1 MRLHFL
7 ELLWFSTYAELRAE
21 RSRSYLGLAWWLVE
35 PALMMAAFWLVFDR
49 ILGSGGPG
57 YLPFLLIGL
66 VVWQWFKSSVVHAGQ
81 AIWMNLALIHQ
92 VRMPVLIFPLV
103 NLLADAIKFAVVFA
117 LLLVVLWLAGY
128 PPKPAW
134 LSLPPLL
141 LCIGLCGIGG
151 GLLLAALMPLL
162 PDLRFVVEQLLTVLM
177 FLSGVVFALERV
189 PAAYAHWLT
198 WNPVLVL
205 LDALRGVLLHGQWP
219 EAAVLLRVAVVA
231 VALASAGVAAVLRL
245 APRYP
250 KLAA

>member
-21 RSRSYLGLAWWLVE
+21 RSRSYLGLLWWLVE

-81 AIWMNLALIHQ
+81 AIWMNLVLIHQ
-92 VRMPVLIFPLV
+92 VRVPVLIFPFV
-103 NLLADAIKFAVVFA
+103 HLLADAIKFAVVFVV
-117 LLLVVLWLAGY
+117 LLAVLWLAGY
-128 PPKPAW
+128 PPNPAY
-134 LSLPPLL
+134 LSLPLL
-141 LCIGLCGIGG
+141 LSCIGLCAVGG

-162 PDLRFVVEQLLTVLM
+162 PDLRFVVEQLLAVLM
-177 FLSGVVFALERV
+177 FLSGIVFAFERV
-189 PAAYAHWLT
+189 PAAYAPWLA

-205 LDALRGVLLHGQWP
+205 VDALRGVLLHGRWP
-219 EAAVLLRVAVVA
+219 DPAALLRVAVIA
-231 VALASAGVAAVLRL
+231 VALALAGVAAVRRL
-245 APRYP
+245 AARYP